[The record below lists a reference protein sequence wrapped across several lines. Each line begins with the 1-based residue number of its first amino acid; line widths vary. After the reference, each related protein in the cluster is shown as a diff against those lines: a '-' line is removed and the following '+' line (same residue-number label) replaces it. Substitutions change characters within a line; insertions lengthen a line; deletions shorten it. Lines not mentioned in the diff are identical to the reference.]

1 MPQRVVPAI
10 NLVIQFS
17 TQPQE
22 AVIVLTPVYYPFLEL
37 VHNNHRKLVQCD
49 LMRDGM
55 AYSIDYKNLS
65 RILSITKS
73 NSLS

>member
-1 MPQRVVPAI
+1 MPQRVVLAI

-17 TQPQE
+17 TQPQK
-22 AVIVLTPVYYPFLEL
+22 AVIVLTPVYYPFLES

-49 LMRDGM
+49 LMREGM

-65 RILSITKS
+65 RILSIPKS